1 MYFIYMDKKIF
12 ILLVLIIIIIY
23 NLNYYKYNLNDI
35 NHYELFTLRENLTTF
50 RNNISS
56 GLSDEIKGDPSL
68 IFTRDDLKSYLSIK
82 DTANNYNMS
91 KTTDHYIY
99 VYNTKIDEKEN
110 QIIIDKNN
118 KTYKLLKKEC
128 IDTKKEITIYSF
140 YNNKIKDALK
150 VFDDYISKIT
160 PPNTDK
166 DKLTLPKNLI
176 TFRTNIING
185 NSDIIYG
192 DPYLSYA
199 GNRLDSYI
207 TIYHNAYNYKN
218 DVRLDTDV
226 LLYLSDPEKDVDTD
240 QSNIDKYKKIYKHIT
255 TDVKEVN
262 CTIGTQKVTKFIF
275 YDIKQILNKFDS
287 YISKIYPN
295 Y

>member
-1 MYFIYMDKKIF
+1 MDKKIF
-12 ILLVLIIIIIY
+12 ILLVFIIIIIY
-23 NLNYYKYNLNDI
+23 NLNYYKHNLNDI
-35 NHYELFTLRENLTTF
+35 NHYELFTLPQKLITF
-50 RNNISS
+50 RQNIYN
-56 GLSDEIKGDPSL
+56 GLSHEIKGDPYL
-68 IFTRDDLKSYLSIK
+68 LFTRDDLASYLYIR
-82 DTANNYNMS
+82 DTANNYS
-91 KTTDHYIY
+91 ISITTDHYIY
-99 VYNTKIDEKEN
+99 IYNPLKDEKQN
-110 QIIIDKNN
+110 QIIINDYH
-118 KTYKLLKKEC
+118 KTNKLLRTVQIEVPK
-128 IDTKKEITIYSF
+128 TKKITKYSF
-140 YNNKIKDALK
+140 YNDKIEDALK